1 MSVSKAATQSATEE
15 RNKRIA
21 IGVFAVVMLGLGW
34 YEWNQ
39 FFPSAPAPVAAPAQV
54 STAPAVKPATAP
66 GNTAGPAARTVGSTS
81 AALDPTLHMQAM
93 LVTESVTYT
102 GTGRNIFAGPGDA
115 REMPAI
121 PKVIASARTNTPPPP
136 RQVYTPPAPI
146 GPPPIE
152 LKFFGMATSAD
163 GHRQAFLLH
172 GDDVFLA
179 SKGDI
184 VQRKYRVIDIGPNSI
199 QVEDMSNNNRQTLP
213 LQANP

>member
-1 MSVSKAATQSATEE
+1 MSVSKASSVSATEE
-15 RNKRIA
+15 RNKRVAIA
-21 IGVFAVVMLGLGW
+21 VFAVVMLGVGW
-34 YEWNQ
+34 YEWDQ
-39 FFPSAPAPVAAPAQV
+39 FFPSTPAPAAAPVAVV
-54 STAPAVKPATAP
+54 STVVKPATAP

-102 GTGRNIFAGPGDA
+102 GTGRNIFAGPGEA
-115 REMPAI
+115 REVIAI
-121 PKVIASARTNTPPPP
+121 PKPVTGVRTNMPPPP
-136 RQVYTPPAPI
+136 RPVYTPPAPM
-146 GPPPIE
+146 GPPAID
-152 LKFFGMATSAD
+152 LKFFGMVTSAD